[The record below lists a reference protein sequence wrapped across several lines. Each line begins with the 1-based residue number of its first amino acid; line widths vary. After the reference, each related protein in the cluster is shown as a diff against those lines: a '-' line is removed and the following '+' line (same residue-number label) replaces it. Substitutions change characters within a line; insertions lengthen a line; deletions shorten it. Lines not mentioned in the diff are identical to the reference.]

1 MVVLISTIYDFNA
14 VVAGITRFNP
24 GVLYLIVDESPDSI
38 QKDAIEMI
46 LNTFGKVLDIKQVK
60 TKVYDIVEVAGEVVR
75 LIDAV
80 PSKYEIF
87 VNISC
92 GRKTQAL
99 GLLFGAY
106 ARAERVKTIC
116 YFVEE
121 DKKMIVIPK
130 CSYNLNNSENQLLLE
145 LSKSPSLSLTEIS
158 EKTSLSKAII
168 YRNLRE
174 LKTKSLIV
182 DFEKGFA
189 LTDFGKIAIL

>member
-1 MVVLISTIYDFNA
+1 
-14 VVAGITRFNP
+14 
-24 GVLYLIVDESPDSI
+24 
-38 QKDAIEMI
+38 
-46 LNTFGKVLDIKQVK
+46 
-60 TKVYDIVEVAGEVVR
+60 
-75 LIDAV
+75 
-80 PSKYEIF
+80 
-87 VNISC
+87 
-92 GRKTQAL
+92 
-99 GLLFGAY
+99 
-106 ARAERVKTIC
+106 
-116 YFVEE
+116 
-121 DKKMIVIPK
+121 MIVIPK